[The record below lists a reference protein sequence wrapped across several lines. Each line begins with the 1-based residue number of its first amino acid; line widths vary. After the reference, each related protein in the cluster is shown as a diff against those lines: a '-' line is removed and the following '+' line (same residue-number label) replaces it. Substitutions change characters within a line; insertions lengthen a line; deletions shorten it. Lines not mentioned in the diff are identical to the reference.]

1 MNVRLA
7 AALAANKRLAV
18 LQRRRP
24 LSMCGLEELCFSAI
38 PVGNQIPTYWKSD
51 GVITSSGALPGASAN
66 DRQFLG
72 RYDSH
77 RYLYVLLPISIVV
90 GLFFVRQG
98 ALPRRRRDFMPFD
111 GRSL

>member
-1 MNVRLA
+1 VGVVTNTNWQSYVPETTMSYLTQM
-7 AALAANKRLAV
+7 AALTMHNSF
-18 LQRRRP
+18 RRSP
-24 LSMCGLEELCFSAI
+24 S
-38 PVGNQIPTYWKSD
+38 P
-51 GVITSSGALPGASAN
+51 SSGALPGASAN

-90 GLFFVRQG
+90 GLFFVWQG